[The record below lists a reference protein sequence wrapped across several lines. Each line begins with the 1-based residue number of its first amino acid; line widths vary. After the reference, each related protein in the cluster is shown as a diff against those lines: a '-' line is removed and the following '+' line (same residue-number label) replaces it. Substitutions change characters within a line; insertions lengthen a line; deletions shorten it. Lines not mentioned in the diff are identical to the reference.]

1 MVIARIGERGGNPRC
16 RDGHGVALCHVPLA
30 VVDAEGETVKP
41 IKAACLGEVLGLL
54 PLVPFADCQSFVWCN
69 TAVDTAV
76 AAVASL
82 EVIGD
87 RRFIQRKAR
96 GGERVKDTGHAHA
109 RRLATREEGGTRGR
123 ADGVRT
129 VPAREPLAEGG
140 EAVEVGSP
148 RRRVAREA
156 EVAVP
161 QVVLRARE
169 SWRGNSERMQGARN
183 GVGVMIRYLLL
194 MATTQV
200 PVCTTMYL
208 SKER

>member
-1 MVIARIGERGGNPRC
+1 MVIARIGERGGGNPRC

-76 AAVASL
+76 DTAVAAVASL

-109 RRLATREEGGTRGR
+109 RRLATREEGGARGR

-156 EVAVP
+156 EVAIP
-161 QVVLRARE
+161 QVVLRAWEWARE
-169 SWRGNSERMQGARN
+169 E
-183 GVGVMIRYLLL
+183 
-194 MATTQV
+194 
-200 PVCTTMYL
+200 
-208 SKER
+208 